1 MELYIINNKKVEI
14 PLSWEELDWE
24 RFMSFNKVLET
35 MSLGKSI
42 KERKNNTE
50 VQEWEA
56 TLQDLKNNTKILSFW
71 CKLPESEVSL
81 LDLDVAN
88 DIMTKLGFL
97 NESYTPIGID
107 SFTIGDE
114 KFIVPENLMKN
125 SSFGRYIEAEQL
137 ELQSKLIEKGLIGV
151 LPRQI
156 AILCKKEDE
165 VEKLDDDLIDKR
177 AKQFEKLDM
186 ATIWDVGFFLSKLE
200 QRLMLSFLISQ
211 EKEETQ
217 RPKLQQKEQ

>member
-1 MELYIINNKKVEI
+1 MQTYIINDKTIEV
-14 PLSWEELDWE
+14 PTSWEECVFD
-24 RFMSFNKVLET
+24 RFLGFSTLLTNLFQKENK
-35 MSLGKSI
+35 GKS
-42 KERKNNTE
+42 KTE
-50 VQEWEA
+50 VEEWEA
-56 TLQDLKNNTKILSFW
+56 TLQDLKDNTKILSFW
-71 CKLPESEVSL
+71 CGMPESEISL

-88 DIMTKLGFL
+88 DIMTSLGFI
-97 NESYTPIGID
+97 NDSYVPIGID

-114 KFIVPENLMKN
+114 KFILPENLMRN

-137 ELQSKLIEKGLIGV
+137 ELQSNMLEKGKMEI

-186 ATIWDVGFFLSKLE
+186 ATIWDVGFFLNKLE
-200 QRLMLSFLISQ
+200 QKLMLNFLISQ

-217 RPKLQQKEQ
+217 RPESQQKEQ